1 MRIKSWII
9 GLIAQYQFSN
19 QMSNVHPP
27 GGPTFS
33 GHQSSHPPSSCLI
46 SCQNSG
52 KGTFLSWQV
61 SVQSPM
67 VTLKWCHHL
76 NTAGRTDVS
85 LKARSGR
92 RPSASNRSTLSPSYY
107 SAVQINVVKG
117 CVNKK
122 RAYATFDHVFW
133 TAE

>member
-1 MRIKSWII
+1 MA
-9 GLIAQYQFSN
+9 GFSSE
-19 QMSNVHPP
+19 SNGNTEMVPP
-27 GGPTFS
+27 FEHS
-33 GHQSSHPPSSCLI
+33 
-46 SCQNSG
+46 
-52 KGTFLSWQV
+52 
-61 SVQSPM
+61 
-67 VTLKWCHHL
+67 
-76 NTAGRTDVS
+76 RTDVS